1 MFKKLLFLT
10 LLVPFLINAQ
20 QRLDVPTG
28 TWITSGCNDL
38 PDCIKLYGGKVVN
51 VLWILIVVGSII
63 AILYGAF
70 EFLTAKED
78 QDRLKHGKKWVMNGV
93 IAIVVATLA
102 WLIINA
108 VLRTLG
114 A

>member
-1 MFKKLLFLT
+1 MFKKLLFLA

-20 QRLDVPTG
+20 LNVPTG
-28 TWITSGCNDL
+28 TWVTSGCNDL
-38 PDCIKLYGGKVVN
+38 PDCIKFYGGKVVN

-63 AILYGAF
+63 AILYGAVQ
-70 EFLTAKED
+70 FLTASGD
-78 QDRLKHGKKWVMNGV
+78 QDRLKKGKNWVLNGV

-108 VLRTLG
+108 LLNTLTS
-114 A
+114 